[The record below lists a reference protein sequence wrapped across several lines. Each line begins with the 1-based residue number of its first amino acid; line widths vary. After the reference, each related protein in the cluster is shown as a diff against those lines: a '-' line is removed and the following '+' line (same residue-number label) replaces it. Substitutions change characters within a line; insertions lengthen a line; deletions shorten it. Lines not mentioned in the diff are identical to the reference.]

1 MLISELNVVL
11 VHRVPNAVLPTKDI
25 HMNVSYITN
34 THTHEY
40 HTYSTLVLTVA
51 YMK

>member
-11 VHRVPNAVLPTKDI
+11 VHRVQNVVLHTKDI

-34 THTHEY
+34 THTNITHLA
-40 HTYSTLVLTVA
+40 H
-51 YMK
+51 